1 VSEQRLL
8 GASPFPHPRI
18 AFPLKLPRFS
28 WFAGYKICLKSKP
41 SFFFEDTILN
51 FFKVNRITMTTH
63 MSNQKPVNTNGGYPI
78 ILSRNANI
86 GKGTNNNI
94 SRKNNV
100 DYVVGSQK
108 YETPLSRT

>member
-1 VSEQRLL
+1 
-8 GASPFPHPRI
+8 
-18 AFPLKLPRFS
+18 
-28 WFAGYKICLKSKP
+28 
-41 SFFFEDTILN
+41 
-51 FFKVNRITMTTH
+51 

-100 DYVVGSQK
+100 DYIVGSQK